1 MTKYLGYI
9 VLDKPFV
16 VVYAHPETLIK
27 KRHVHGFL
35 LTSDK
40 ENQYSFLPVV
50 YDDELHRLYTEKG
63 ESDYYLGL
71 FPQGMLDDK
80 LENELK
86 EMAKRIVP
94 TAQTSS
100 SYRRGMIMK
109 ILNEM
114 EAQYPNG
121 EVPRADLVARCAKEF
136 NMKEDILENDIRML
150 YESGRIYIPRPGYV
164 KIVPRRD

>member
-9 VLDKPFV
+9 VLDEPFV

-27 KRHVHGFL
+27 KRRVHGFL

-40 ENQYSFLPVV
+40 ENQYSFIPVV

-63 ESDYYLGL
+63 ENDYYLGL
-71 FPQGMLDDK
+71 FPQSMLDDK
-80 LENELK
+80 RINELK
-86 EMAKRIVP
+86 EIAKGIVP
-94 TAQTSS
+94 TVQTSS
-100 SYRRGMIMK
+100 SYRRATIMK
-109 ILNEM
+109 ILKEM

-121 EVPRADLVARCAKEF
+121 EVSRTDLIARCAKEF
-136 NMKEDILENDIRML
+136 NIKEDIIENDIRML
-150 YESGRIYIPRPGYV
+150 YESGRLYIPRPEYV